1 MVEAEVADSSTETI
15 NGFAHSEA
23 IEKLNTV
30 GDEKKVLLRQ
40 SHYSSISNGVTPPTT
55 TNSSDTRQRNNNA
68 IFTNPI
74 KQSQQVAYKQ
84 RSPSPGQWQGGRNN
98 YWTGQS
104 QKMPYHSPYMQNSS
118 YNGGSYRSD
127 SNRTEELSKTNLYIR
142 GLHHDMTDDELAK
155 MCKRFGKITST
166 KAITDKQS
174 NKCKG
179 YGFVDFESPEA
190 AAKACQCL
198 TLQGTQAS
206 FAKMS
211 INDQIRK
218 QQHDPSKVKQHSD
231 NIDVTNL
238 YISNLPRS
246 FTEEQLNSLV
256 MPFGDIVSSRILKD
270 PEGNSKGVGFARLE
284 SKEQCEKAIKSLNG
298 KPLPQGGEPLI
309 VKFAE
314 APNPN
319 KKRPLVYLT
328 PPWVGGMDESGQIPA
343 MSFVQPMFS
352 DLQQNGAAAI
362 PAPGPRPLLIHPG
375 SMQMVPLPI
384 QYNNIPNGQW
394 VSPQLFPLTTF
405 PPHMS
410 PVDHHALASQMVH
423 LGGGGYIGTSPYTPY
438 SAAQAV
444 NNPIVS
450 ENHTQSETTHP
461 NYTIYDNGVAMNEAW

>member
-1 MVEAEVADSSTETI
+1 
-15 NGFAHSEA
+15 
-23 IEKLNTV
+23 
-30 GDEKKVLLRQ
+30 
-40 SHYSSISNGVTPPTT
+40 
-55 TNSSDTRQRNNNA
+55 
-68 IFTNPI
+68 
-74 KQSQQVAYKQ
+74 
-84 RSPSPGQWQGGRNN
+84 
-98 YWTGQS
+98 
-104 QKMPYHSPYMQNSS
+104 
-118 YNGGSYRSD
+118 
-127 SNRTEELSKTNLYIR
+127 
-142 GLHHDMTDDELAK
+142 MTDDELAK

-179 YGFVDFESPEA
+179 YGFVDFESPDA
-190 AAKACQCL
+190 AAKACQSL

-218 QQHDPSKVKQHSD
+218 QQHDPTKIKQHSD

-256 MPFGDIVSSRILKD
+256 VPFGDVVSSRILKD

-298 KPLPQGGEPLI
+298 KPLQQGGEPLI

-328 PPWVGGMDESGQIPA
+328 HPWNIDETGQLPA

-352 DLQQNGAAAI
+352 DTVLQQNGAAAI
-362 PAPGPRPLLIHPG
+362 PTPGPRPLLYPP
-375 SMQMVPLPI
+375 MQMVPVPI
-384 QYNNIPNGQW
+384 QYNVNNIPNGPW
-394 VSPQLFPLTTF
+394 TMSPQLLPLTAF
-405 PPHMS
+405 PPHIS
-410 PVDHHALASQMVH
+410 QVDHHTLSQMGQLH
-423 LGGGGYIGTSPYTPY
+423 LGGGYIGASPYTTPY
-438 SAAQAV
+438 STAQAAS
-444 NNPIVS
+444 NNAIVS
-450 ENHTQSETTHP
+450 EVVHESQPKREHP
-461 NYTIYDNGVAMNEAW
+461 SQLRYI